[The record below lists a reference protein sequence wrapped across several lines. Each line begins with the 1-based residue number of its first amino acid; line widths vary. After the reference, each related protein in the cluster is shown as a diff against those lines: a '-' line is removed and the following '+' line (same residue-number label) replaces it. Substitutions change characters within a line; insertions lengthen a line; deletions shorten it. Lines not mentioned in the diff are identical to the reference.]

1 MTWVDWLLVFAVFAL
16 FAVIALTF
24 AFMQSID
31 GVDDD

>member
-1 MTWVDWLLVFAVFAL
+1 MTWTDWLLVFAVFAL
-16 FAVIALTF
+16 LAVIALTF